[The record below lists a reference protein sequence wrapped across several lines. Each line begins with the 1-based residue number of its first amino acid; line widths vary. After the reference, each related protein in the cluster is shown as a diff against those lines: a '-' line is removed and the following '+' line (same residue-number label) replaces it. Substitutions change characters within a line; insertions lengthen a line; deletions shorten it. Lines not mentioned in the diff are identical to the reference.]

1 MTHPKPSN
9 SSFRYLIAGLK
20 PLANVKVWGSVT
32 IMALIAVVFWQY
44 YHHPEWLG
52 SDQLPT
58 STIDGEVEAEIGNSV
73 DIGVTVQDL
82 EQNRLN
88 SQGFSQ
94 APSQLKNSFVDQ
106 PFNPSQGKKRSSE
119 NNLNNSLLFPSGDG
133 DNSEFNQP
141 KSSIKFEPLMP
152 NVKNLGS
159 LFPPLAPSKNADK
172 PIEIPDTLREKGQQ
186 TQNSALENALEDVFS
201 QESPSLNPPNLSS
214 QDNNRPS
221 LNTNRSQQSDYPTL
235 PTQGR
240 NNPDYTQPYTQPNY
254 PYSYTSPQPYSRP
267 YGNGTAPAPVRVAP
281 SSNQVPNAYG
291 NSNLNPNYSTP
302 ANQNQ
307 PTYNYGMQPPQV
319 NQYGGSGNY

>member
-32 IMALIAVVFWQY
+32 IMALVAVVFWQY

-73 DIGVTVQDL
+73 DIGVTIQDL
-82 EQNRLN
+82 EENRLN
-88 SQGFSQ
+88 SQGFSPV
-94 APSQLKNSFVDQ
+94 PSQLKNGFVDQ
-106 PFNPSQGKKRSSE
+106 PFNPSKEDKSISK
-119 NNLNNSLLFPSGDG
+119 NN
-133 DNSEFNQP
+133 P
-141 KSSIKFEPLMP
+141 KNSSIKFEPLMP

-159 LFPPLAPSKNADK
+159 LFPPLTPSKNADQ
-172 PIEIPDTLREKGQQ
+172 PIQIPDTLREKGQK
-186 TQNSALENALEDVFS
+186 TQDSALENALEDVFS
-201 QESPSLNPPNLSS
+201 QESPSINPPNLSS
-214 QDNNRPS
+214 QYNNRPS
-221 LNTNRSQQSDYPTL
+221 ANTNRSQQSDYPTA

-240 NNPDYTQPYTQPNY
+240 NNPYSTQPYTQPNY

-267 YGNGTAPAPVRVAP
+267 YGNGTAPAPVRTYAP
-281 SSNQVPNAYG
+281 STQVPNTYG

-302 ANQNQ
+302 TNQNQ

-319 NQYGGSGNY
+319 NQYGGAGNY